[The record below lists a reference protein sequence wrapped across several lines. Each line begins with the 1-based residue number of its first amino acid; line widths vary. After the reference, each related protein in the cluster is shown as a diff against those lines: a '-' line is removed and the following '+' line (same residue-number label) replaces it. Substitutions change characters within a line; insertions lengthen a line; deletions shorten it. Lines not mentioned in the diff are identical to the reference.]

1 MHAGGRAGG
10 WAGASTLYPI
20 RPIRIGFES
29 LGTLTRR
36 YVEYTRPA
44 ARSPK
49 DPQWWLAGSVHP
61 YAPFVGNALK
71 WESYVYDD
79 GSTYEGTMMLD
90 VPHGKGTIVFGNG
103 FGGGIQR
110 PERNDKYEGE
120 FDTGFAHGLA
130 QYTHASKG
138 KLFKGEYNV
147 GQRHGCGAEYDMNP
161 FLKKV
166 KNGVDPATAWEETK
180 DQIEGKARYGT
191 WLRDAFFTGPD
202 DSGRW
207 CHIKEIKGT
216 VQEVDEVVNKVKMFQ
231 FKPDGEVTLRTAR
244 DAKGFPAPLMQD
256 PVHYPHGSSFLAPG
270 PLGLCHGIPNDPRLK
285 GAMQKAAVMQ
295 QRIHDMYNVPEVA
308 ESGSVLEKAMKH
320 WKKKQARKNKAEE
333 KKLLREQQKLRRVEV
348 EESKERNG
356 KSEKSEKSERRAEES
371 AEEEE
376 AIDDDDLVAS
386 VSVGLQRGVR
396 AMCARWEQF
405 HRGMNRALPRKSL

>member
-1 MHAGGRAGG
+1 MSR
-10 WAGASTLYPI
+10 Y
-20 RPIRIGFES
+20 S
-29 LGTLTRR
+29 LSF
-36 YVEYTRPA
+36 YHIIA

-79 GSTYEGTMMLD
+79 GSTYEGTMLLD
-90 VPHGKGTIVFGNG
+90 VPHGKGTIIFGNG

-110 PERNDKYEGE
+110 PEKNDKYEGE

-130 QYTHASKG
+130 QYTHTSKG
-138 KLFKGEYNV
+138 KLFKGEYNI

-166 KNGVDPATAWEETK
+166 KGGIDPNTAWEETK
-180 DQIEGKARYGT
+180 DTIESKAKYGT

-202 DSGRW
+202 ESGRW

-216 VQEVDEVVNKVKMFQ
+216 IQEVDEVVNKVKMFQ
-231 FKPDGEVTLRTAR
+231 YKPDGEVTIRFAR

-270 PLGLCHGIPNDPRLK
+270 PLGLCHGVPNDPKLK
-285 GAMQKAAVMQ
+285 DAMRKAASIQ
-295 QRIHDMYNVPEVA
+295 QHIHDMYNFSENVEP
-308 ESGSVLEKAMKH
+308 GSIMEKAMKF
-320 WKKKQARKNKAEE
+320 WKKKQARKQKATE
-333 KKLLREQQKLRRVEV
+333 KKLQREMQRIRRTEAAVESTKDSTPIAEKDEPVV
-348 EESKERNG
+348 EEDD
-356 KSEKSEKSERRAEES
+356 
-371 AEEEE
+371 
-376 AIDDDDLVAS
+376 IDDDDLIANSNIGNPPSVVAS
-386 VSVGLQRGVR
+386 VSLGLSRAAISMQNAFHAAAIKAQRLPSFTR
-396 AMCARWEQF
+396 
-405 HRGMNRALPRKSL
+405 MNDK